1 MDSLNSYILWWHW
14 IVIGVIFITVE
25 LFIPSFIIIWLGVS
39 AIIIGILDYIYN
51 LNFVV
56 ELYLWSGLSTALLL
70 AWFGYFKRTWRSNIG
85 QSKDE
90 YANIYGRI
98 TEVLGNRRYR
108 AEFDLP
114 VLGDRRWIVESHQD
128 LRVGDKIIITKVY
141 GQILRVKRVKGVK
154 NDT

>member
-39 AIIIGILDYIYN
+39 AIIIGVLDYIFH
-51 LNFVV
+51 LNFVL
-56 ELYLWSGLSTALLL
+56 ELYLWSGLVTALLL

-85 QSKDE
+85 QSNSE

-98 TEVLGNRRYR
+98 KEVLDNRRYR

-128 LRVGDKIIITKVY
+128 LKVGDKVTVTKVY
-141 GQILRVKRVKGVK
+141 GQILRVERVKGEK
-154 NDT
+154 SGS